1 MDKTAESTPSGP
13 VRLLPGFQSGD
24 FRFFSLKQIAEIFG
38 RDGNEIARLV
48 TQGLPVE
55 GCVGKS
61 RRFNL
66 VEAAAWFCRY
76 LQAQLDR
83 TMNSPTLKAARQSL
97 LEVQVQREQLAL
109 EKERGQLIPVET
121 FEGELSKMASVLREQ
136 LLLLPARV
144 GPDLGLAELKVAQ
157 LRQEIEK
164 LLDQLGGNAD
174 PEQSLVELMH
184 VGASNG
190 PTEGEKKMQAA
201 GV

>member
-1 MDKTAESTPSGP
+1 MDKSAQSTPSGP
-13 VRLLPGFQSGD
+13 VSLLPGFQSGD

-55 GCVGKS
+55 GYVGKA

-66 VEAAAWFCRY
+66 VEAAGWFCRY

-109 EKERGQLIPVET
+109 EKERGRLIDVEML
-121 FEGELSKMASVLREQ
+121 EAELSKMASVLREQ

-144 GPDLGLAELKVAQ
+144 GPDLGLAEAKVAQ
-157 LRQEIEK
+157 LRQEVEK
-164 LLDQLGGNAD
+164 ILDQLGGNAD
-174 PEQSLVELMH
+174 PAQSLVELMH
-184 VGASNG
+184 ATDTNA
-190 PTEGEKKMQAA
+190 PREEETKMQAA